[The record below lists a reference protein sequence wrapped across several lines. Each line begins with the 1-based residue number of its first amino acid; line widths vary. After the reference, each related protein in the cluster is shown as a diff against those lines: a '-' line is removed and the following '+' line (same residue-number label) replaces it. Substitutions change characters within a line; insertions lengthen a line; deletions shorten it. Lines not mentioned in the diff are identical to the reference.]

1 MMSYPTFPRHARSKM
16 TPSPLPP
23 PVTPCHLSFHLPRSP
38 RCVQLAAAIHPPP
51 SLAAAIATLDQPTAA
66 VVRILSPPVGDA
78 FQQLCQKWISLIAT
92 AGIDTQLYCTGP
104 DSLIVTISATS
115 GPEIYEFL
123 AAQPEFGTLMVAGA
137 EGGVSGDVPR
147 IHHDH
152 HPATIPGAKAEA
164 EHEKA
169 AKAEAEMKA
178 KEQRARE
185 EAEKAAKE
193 EAEMK
198 AKEQR
203 AREEA
208 EKAAKEE
215 AEMKA
220 EEQRA
225 REEAE
230 KAAKEE
236 AEMKAKANAAA
247 SRAGAG
253 RKGAEER
260 LESQMEKAEAQVN
273 RARQKS
279 PSPSQRRQEQRERI
293 AQAVEKARRQAK
305 GGRDEL

>member
-185 EAEKAAKE
+185 EAEKAAK
-193 EAEMK
+193 A
-198 AKEQR
+198 
-203 AREEA
+203 EA
-208 EKAAKEE
+208 EK
-215 AEMKA
+215 
-220 EEQRA
+220 
-225 REEAE
+225 
-230 KAAKEE
+230 
-236 AEMKAKANAAA
+236 KAKANAAA